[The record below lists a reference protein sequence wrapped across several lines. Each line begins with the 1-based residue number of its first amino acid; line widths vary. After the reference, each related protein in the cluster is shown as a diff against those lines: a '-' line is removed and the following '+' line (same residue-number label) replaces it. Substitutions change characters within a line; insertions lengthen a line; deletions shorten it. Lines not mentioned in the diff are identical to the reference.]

1 MVVSDVSCSKKSVT
15 IATETPASSGTST
28 SNGSKTMK
36 SVRINVNN
44 GQEEVSTETTTTT
57 TTTSSVKLNKK
68 KSVSFK
74 TTLETSDDKNIVKKV
89 YNPDNNAPLVPII
102 KRRFN
107 GLGKTTCI
115 VRPSRLTD
123 VLQKNNESSSIIKAA
138 SLFSSV
144 SVQSLDTDRLSSAGL
159 RYESPKKGL
168 YSCRIIKSN
177 KRLLGYPRELL
188 KKFKSGKTSLSK
200 INQYLNSGEHLEG
213 IEDGGKKKISF
224 FI

>member
-1 MVVSDVSCSKKSVT
+1 MSKKCVT
-15 IATETPASSGTST
+15 IAADTPASGGTST
-28 SNGSKTMK
+28 STTGKTMK
-36 SVRINVNN
+36 SVRININTTS
-44 GQEEVSTETTTTT
+44 EEVSDATTTTT
-57 TTTSSVKLNKK
+57 IVKLNKK

-74 TTLETSDDKNIVKKV
+74 ATLETSDDKNIVKKV

-102 KRRFN
+102 KRRFS

-123 VLQKNNESSSIIKAA
+123 VLQKNNENSAIIKAA

-144 SVQSLDTDRLSSAGL
+144 TVQSLDTDRLTSAGL
-159 RYESPKKGL
+159 RHESPKKGL

-188 KKFKSGKTSLSK
+188 KKFKNGKTSLSK
-200 INQYLNSGEHLEG
+200 INQYLNSGEHFDGLE
-213 IEDGGKKKISF
+213 DAGKIK
-224 FI
+224 FILF

>member
-1 MVVSDVSCSKKSVT
+1 MSSGGKKSVT
-15 IATETPASSGTST
+15 ISTETPASSGTST
-28 SNGSKTMK
+28 SNASKTMK

-44 GQEEVSTETTTTT
+44 SEETTIVSETTTTT
-57 TTTSSVKLNKK
+57 TSVKLNKK

-107 GLGKTTCI
+107 GLGKSTCI

-159 RYESPKKGL
+159 RHESPKKGL

-200 INQYLNSGEHLEG
+200 LNQYLNSGEHLDG
-213 IEDGGKKKISF
+213 IEDGGKMSLF
-224 FI
+224 TFY

>member
-1 MVVSDVSCSKKSVT
+1 
-15 IATETPASSGTST
+15 
-28 SNGSKTMK
+28 MK

-44 GQEEVSTETTTTT
+44 SEEVSETTTTT
-57 TTTSSVKLNKK
+57 VKLNKK

-74 TTLETSDDKNIVKKV
+74 ATLETSDDKNIVKKV

-107 GLGKTTCI
+107 GLGKSTCI

-123 VLQKNNESSSIIKAA
+123 VLQKNNENSSTIIKAA

-144 SVQSLDTDRLSSAGL
+144 SVQSLDTDRLTSVNGL
-159 RYESPKKGL
+159 RHESPKKGI
-168 YSCRIIKSN
+168 YSCRIIKSSN

-200 INQYLNSGEHLEG
+200 LNQYLNSGEHLDG
-213 IEDGGKKKISF
+213 LEDAGKPCLSIYKLTTTLLLFYTFNLPSF
-224 FI
+224 RIDFN